1 MKIIQA
7 INDIDLSHGGP
18 SRSMPTMCLGLKR
31 EGITCQVLAY
41 HSGNPNEEKL
51 IKASIPIRYI
61 ECEHSRIPRIFAK
74 GFQLPKDIVG
84 SDCLVHI
91 QHIWSVSMHNIARDC
106 RKRGIPYIISPRG
119 SLTPW
124 ALELNRW
131 KKIFGMWLYQ
141 TNDLKNAVCLH
152 ATAMS
157 ELEDIRRL
165 GFNNPVAVIPNGI
178 VTANYPLKTYGD
190 KKTDYKHTLLF
201 LSRIHPKKGLPI
213 LLEAWKQ
220 LPHAITDNW
229 QIVIAGEGNEEYT
242 LDNLRQLIKE
252 QYSGLPIN
260 IVGPQYG
267 NEKLRSYHNADLFI
281 LPSHSENFGMVIA
294 EAMCCG
300 VPTITTTGTPWE
312 ILQQE
317 GCGWWV
323 KPTVDGIREALRQ
336 GLTLSDDELQDK
348 GKKSRQ
354 IILDHFSI
362 EAVAKMYQKLYL
374 WLLGQGEKPSFI
386 YE

>member
-1 MKIIQA
+1 MTIIQA

-31 EGITCQVLAY
+31 EGVDCQVLTY
-41 HSGNPNEEKL
+41 RSSRPNELKL
-51 IKASIPIRYI
+51 IEADIPIRYL
-61 ECEHSRIPRIFAK
+61 ENGQSRVSRLLAK
-74 GFQLPKDIVG
+74 GFQLPNEIRGADY
-84 SDCLVHI
+84 LVHI

-131 KKIFGMWLYQ
+131 KKKFGMWIYQ
-141 TNDLKNAVCLH
+141 ASDLKNANCLH
-152 ATAMS
+152 ATAIS

-165 GFNNPVAVIPNGI
+165 GFHNPVAVIPNGI
-178 VTANYPLKTYGD
+178 VTANYPLKTLKD
-190 KKTDYKHTLLF
+190 RKTEKKRTLLF
-201 LSRIHPKKGLPI
+201 LSRIHPKKGLP
-213 LLEAWKQ
+213 LLFEAWSQ
-220 LPHAITDNW
+220 LPMEITENW
-229 QIVIAGEGNEEYT
+229 QIVIAGEGNDVYS
-242 LDNLRQLIKE
+242 LDNLKE
-252 QYSGLPIN
+252 QIN
-260 IVGPQYG
+260 TKYREIPVKIVGPQYG
-267 NEKLRSYHNADLFI
+267 SEKLRCYHDADLFI

-312 ILQQE
+312 ILRQE
-317 GCGWWV
+317 KCGWWV
-323 KPTVDGIREALRQ
+323 EPSVNGIKEALRQ
-336 GLTLSDDELQDK
+336 SMVLSDEELQNK

-354 IILDHFSI
+354 IILDRFSV
-362 EAVAKMYQKLYL
+362 ETVSKMYHRLYS
-374 WLLGQGEKPSFI
+374 WLLGQEKMPDFV